1 MTNEL
6 GIFTKDNKA
15 VVSSRKIAEVFEKE
29 HKHVMET
36 IRKLDCNEEFNQSN
50 FRPVEYK
57 DAKGEMRPE
66 YLITRD
72 GFTLLAMGFTGKKAM
87 EFKVKYIAA
96 FNAMEEELAH
106 RVPAGLPDFTNPI
119 IAARAWADAEEGRLE
134 LAAQVERDAPKVLFA
149 DSVAAAHT
157 DILIGELAKLLRQNG
172 VEMGQTR
179 LFAWLRDKGYL
190 MKTGSSR
197 NMPTQK
203 AMEAGLFRIKETVI
217 NKPDGSVHI
226 SKTPKVTGRGQVFFV
241 NVFLGQNQAA

>member
-197 NMPTQK
+197 NMPRHRKQWRQGCSASKRPLSISRTAASIFLK
-203 AMEAGLFRIKETVI
+203 LRRLPVAGRSF
-217 NKPDGSVHI
+217 S
-226 SKTPKVTGRGQVFFV
+226 
-241 NVFLGQNQAA
+241 

>member
-190 MKTGSSR
+190 MKTGSSGK
-197 NMPTQK
+197 NTI
-203 AMEAGLFRIKETVI
+203 AM
-217 NKPDGSVHI
+217 
-226 SKTPKVTGRGQVFFV
+226 
-241 NVFLGQNQAA
+241 

>member
-29 HKHVMET
+29 HKNVMQAIT
-36 IRKLDCNEEFNQSN
+36 MLDCEKEFSRLN
-50 FRPVEYK
+50 FQPSTYISDRGKEY
-57 DAKGEMRPE
+57 PE
-66 YLITRD
+66 YLLTRD

>member
-72 GFTLLAMGFTGKKAM
+72 GFTLLAMGLLTVY
-87 EFKVKYIAA
+87 KVC
-96 FNAMEEELAH
+96 
-106 RVPAGLPDFTNPI
+106 
-119 IAARAWADAEEGRLE
+119 
-134 LAAQVERDAPKVLFA
+134 
-149 DSVAAAHT
+149 
-157 DILIGELAKLLRQNG
+157 
-172 VEMGQTR
+172 
-179 LFAWLRDKGYL
+179 
-190 MKTGSSR
+190 
-197 NMPTQK
+197 
-203 AMEAGLFRIKETVI
+203 
-217 NKPDGSVHI
+217 
-226 SKTPKVTGRGQVFFV
+226 
-241 NVFLGQNQAA
+241 